1 MISRLGIIL
10 LLLTVCT
17 GCHRV
22 MNGNMQPC
30 KRIRLQIAQGQTN
43 QGGVGA
49 PGAPAP
55 ATYSQAYQAQLLQE
69 YQHYDCEDR

>member
-1 MISRLGIIL
+1 MISRLAIIVL
-10 LLLTVCT
+10 ILSVCT

-30 KRIRLQIAQGQTN
+30 KRIKTQIAQGQTN
-43 QGGVGA
+43 QGLGA
-49 PGAPAP
+49 TGAPA
-55 ATYSQAYQAQLLQE
+55 AASYSQAYQAQLLQE